1 MCDCNLRMAEML
13 NSRDGSELQIDVTP
27 APGSNPA
34 QNVVRIHGRLRVDD
48 WPNLRTRTRD
58 IDVSAYRTNCPF
70 CGEPYS

>member
-1 MCDCNLRMAEML
+1 MCDCNLRMAEMV
-13 NSRDGSELQIDVTP
+13 NSRDGSELQIDVTS
-27 APGSNPA
+27 ATGSNPA

-58 IDVSAYRTNCPF
+58 IDVSYYRTNCPF

>member
-1 MCDCNLRMAEML
+1 MCDCNIRMAEMV

-27 APGSNPA
+27 APGSNPV

-48 WPNLRTRTRD
+48 WPNLGIITRN
-58 IDVSAYRTNCPF
+58 IDVSAYRTNCPV

>member
-1 MCDCNLRMAEML
+1 MCDCNIRMTEMV

-27 APGSNPA
+27 APDSNPV

-48 WPNLRTRTRD
+48 WPNLGTRTRD
-58 IDVSAYRTNCPF
+58 IDVSSYRTNCPF

>member
-27 APGSNPA
+27 APGSNPV

-48 WPNLRTRTRD
+48 WPNLRTLTRD
-58 IDVSAYRTNCPF
+58 IDVSSYRTNCPF
-70 CGEPYS
+70 CGKPYS

>member
-1 MCDCNLRMAEML
+1 MCDCNIRMAEMV

-27 APGSNPA
+27 AAGSNPV

-48 WPNLRTRTRD
+48 WPNPGTRTRD
-58 IDVSAYRTNCPF
+58 IDVSSYRTNCPF